1 MVRKIGNKLKSKVSR
16 ILYHLKTGPILAY
29 RQVRQP
35 QVVTIAGIKIPISDR
50 ISGEPLKYLY
60 MGSYENH
67 ELKLVKSQLQQD
79 DLVMELGTGLGLIS
93 SYCAKKIGSDRV
105 FTYEANPA
113 LEPDILHAYAL
124 NKVAPKYEICLLGEQ
139 PGQQTFYVGKEF
151 WSSSIIKRDANFQE
165 INVPVKSF
173 NQEVRKIN
181 PTFLIIDIEGG
192 EYELLKYAD
201 FHNVRKLIIELH
213 ERVIGKEKIKF
224 VKSKLK
230 ASDFQVVKNIS
241 YKEELFLQRG

>member
-1 MVRKIGNKLKSKVSR
+1 MSNKLKSKVSR
-16 ILYHLKTGPILAY
+16 LLYHLKTGPLLAY
-29 RQVRQP
+29 RQVRQH

-79 DLVMELGTGLGLIS
+79 DIVMELGTGLGLIS

-113 LEPDILHAYAL
+113 LEPDIRHAYDL
-124 NKVAPKYEICLLGEQ
+124 NKVAPQYEICLLGEQ

-151 WSSSIIKRDANFQE
+151 WSSSIIKRDADFQE

-213 ERVIGKEKIKF
+213 EQVIGKEPIKF

-230 ASDFQVVKNIS
+230 ASGFRVVKKIS
-241 YKEELFLQRG
+241 YKEEQFWQRS

>member
-1 MVRKIGNKLKSKVSR
+1 VVRKIRNKLKSKVSQ
-16 ILYHLKTGPILAY
+16 ILYHLKTRPLLAY

-35 QVVTIAGIKIPISDR
+35 QVVTIAGIEIPISDR
-50 ISGEPLKYLY
+50 ISGEALKHIY

-67 ELKLVKSQLQQD
+67 EVKLVKSQLQQD
-79 DLVMELGTGLGLIS
+79 DIVMEVGTGLGLIS
-93 SYCAKKIGSDRV
+93 SYCAQKIGSDRV

-113 LEPDILHAYAL
+113 LEADIRHAYTL
-124 NKVAPKYEICLLGEQ
+124 NKVDPKLEICLLGEQ
-139 PGQQTFYVGKEF
+139 PGEQTFYVGKEF
-151 WSSSIIKRDANFQE
+151 WSSSIIKRDADFQM

-213 ERVIGKEKIKF
+213 ERVIGKDKIKF

-230 ASDFQVVKNIS
+230 AAGFRVVKKIS
-241 YKEELFLQRG
+241 YKEELFWQRS

>member
-1 MVRKIGNKLKSKVSR
+1 MSNKLKSKVSQ
-16 ILYHLKTGPILAY
+16 ILYHLKTRPLLAY

-35 QVVTIAGIKIPISDR
+35 QVVKIAGIKIPISDR
-50 ISGEPLKYLY
+50 ISGSPLKYLY

-67 ELKLVKSQLQQD
+67 ELKLVKSQLQKD
-79 DLVMELGTGLGLIS
+79 DIVMELGTGLGLIS

-113 LEPDILHAYAL
+113 LEPDIRHAYTL
-124 NKVAPKYEICLLGEQ
+124 NKVDPTLEICLLGEQ
-139 PGQQTFYVGKEF
+139 PGEQTFYVGNEF
-151 WSSSIIKRDANFQE
+151 WSSSIIKRDADFQG
-165 INVPVKSF
+165 IKVPVKSF
-173 NQEVRKIN
+173 NQEVQKIN
-181 PTFLIIDIEGG
+181 PTFIIIDIEGG
-192 EYELLKYAD
+192 EYGLLKSAD

-230 ASDFQVVKNIS
+230 AAGFQVVKKIS
-241 YKEELFLQRG
+241 YKEELFCQRS